1 MKATAHPVA
10 SHTTRPT
17 TKSNSAPTT
26 AKLRRRI
33 AHSTAVVALT
43 TKLIEA
49 TAVVLDFEP
58 QQLVFSSSALLMS
71 IWGTVLSGCWD
82 SARVLQFW
90 IRRFKYQ
97 VPDTSVT
104 KSLSKVGP
112 VLVISVLGRLISEIW
127 STTRWRRGC
136 EGARTWNGGD
146 TLNVL
151 VLL

>member
-1 MKATAHPVA
+1 MCFRVARAHYVDTNFISEHAQPTFRSSKIPAKRMKATEHPVA

-90 IRRFKYQ
+90 IRRFNIRVQTLQSQKPCQ
-97 VPDTSVT
+97 RW
-104 KSLSKVGP
+104 
-112 VLVISVLGRLISEIW
+112 VLYL
-127 STTRWRRGC
+127 
-136 EGARTWNGGD
+136 
-146 TLNVL
+146 
-151 VLL
+151 

>member
-49 TAVVLDFEP
+49 TAVVRDLEP

-82 SARVLQFW
+82 SARVYCNFGYGVLKN
-90 IRRFKYQ
+90 IRFQALRSQKPCQRWVLYRSRISFAARNRRRPAAISAGKRNANT
-97 VPDTSVT
+97 VH
-104 KSLSKVGP
+104 GP
-112 VLVISVLGRLISEIW
+112 
-127 STTRWRRGC
+127 
-136 EGARTWNGGD
+136 
-146 TLNVL
+146 
-151 VLL
+151 

>member
-49 TAVVLDFEP
+49 TAVVLDFES
-58 QQLVFSSSALLMS
+58 QQLVFSSSALLTS

-90 IRRFKYQ
+90 IRHFNIRVQILQSQKLCQ
-97 VPDTSVT
+97 RW
-104 KSLSKVGP
+104 
-112 VLVISVLGRLISEIW
+112 VLYRSRISFAARNRRRLAAISA
-127 STTRWRRGC
+127 GK
-136 EGARTWNGGD
+136 
-146 TLNVL
+146 
-151 VLL
+151 